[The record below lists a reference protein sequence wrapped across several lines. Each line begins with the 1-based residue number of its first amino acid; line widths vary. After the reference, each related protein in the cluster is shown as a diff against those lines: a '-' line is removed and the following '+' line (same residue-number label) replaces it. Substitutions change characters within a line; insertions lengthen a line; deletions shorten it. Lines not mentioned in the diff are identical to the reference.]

1 MDMEY
6 IYAALLL
13 HKVGCEITTDAV
25 EAILVA
31 AEIEPDKNKIGRMC
45 AGLKD
50 ADFDKL
56 LKKMSVPVALI
67 SLVEEIEIKETKE
80 EIKEETEEEI
90 KEEEESPVGLSAL
103 FS

>member
-1 MDMEY
+1 
-6 IYAALLL
+6 
-13 HKVGCEITTDAV
+13 
-25 EAILVA
+25 
-31 AEIEPDKNKIGRMC
+31 
-45 AGLKD
+45 
-50 ADFDKL
+50 
-56 LKKMSVPVALI
+56 MSVPVALI

>member
-6 IYAALLL
+6 IYSALLL
-13 HKVGCEITTDAV
+13 HKVGQEITTDAM

-31 AEIEPDKNKIGRMC
+31 AEIEPDKNKIRRMC

-56 LKKMSVPVALI
+56 LKKMPVPVALI
-67 SLVEEIEIKETKE
+67 PLVEEIEIKETE
-80 EIKEETEEEI
+80 EETEEEI
-90 KEEEESPVGLSAL
+90 KEEIEEESLVGLSAL